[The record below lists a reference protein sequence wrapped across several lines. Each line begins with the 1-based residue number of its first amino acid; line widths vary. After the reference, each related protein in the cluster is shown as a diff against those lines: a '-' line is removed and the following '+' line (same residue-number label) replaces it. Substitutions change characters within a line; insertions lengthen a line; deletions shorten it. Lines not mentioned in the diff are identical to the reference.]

1 MKNSAD
7 LRECYPSW
15 LKSLNVQVSQNKFLL
30 GICKQSKLLI
40 LVMFA
45 CFKSDNF
52 FSVGFFV
59 VNYSHKAARHVCFC
73 VFICLAVAF
82 YTTFISVAQ
91 HRHDMSRFKS
101 TSVEYSYGCGSK
113 IEGFVYVVDNSA
125 CSEITFIFLPRVF
138 SPTTM
143 LSYQTS
149 PFPDDFGH

>member
-1 MKNSAD
+1 METKLLCA
-7 LRECYPSW
+7 LVAVVV
-15 LKSLNVQVSQNKFLL
+15 SLNVQVSQNKFLL

-40 LVMFA
+40 LVIFA
-45 CFKSDNF
+45 CFKSHDF
-52 FSVGFFV
+52 FSVGFFL

-82 YTTFISVAQ
+82 YTAL
-91 HRHDMSRFKS
+91 
-101 TSVEYSYGCGSK
+101 
-113 IEGFVYVVDNSA
+113 FVYVVDNSA
-125 CSEITFIFLPRVF
+125 CCAFIFLPRVL